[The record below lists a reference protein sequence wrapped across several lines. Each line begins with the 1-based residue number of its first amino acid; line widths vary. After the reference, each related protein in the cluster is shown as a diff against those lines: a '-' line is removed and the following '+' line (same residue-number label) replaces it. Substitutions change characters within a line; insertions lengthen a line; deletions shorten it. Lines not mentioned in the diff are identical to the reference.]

1 MTSLQ
6 KVAIFGA
13 SGNLGA
19 PITEALIKAGFELTI
34 ITRFESKSTFPD
46 GIPVIK
52 IEYTPDNFAKALIEQ
67 DAAVCVVGPAGVH
80 HKTAMVDA
88 AEAAGVKRFI
98 VDDFGWG
105 PDSRTLPEFDDVRAR
120 RKVQWDHAKDRAEAN
135 PGFTWTGM
143 TTGNPIDWAIKKF
156 PLMGFNIND
165 HSVTIYDKGEES
177 FTGTT
182 LEGIA
187 QSVVG
192 VLTHPEE
199 TENRFVKVMSIKTC
213 QNKLLQA
220 FQHAT
225 GEQWVVQKTTTAELM
240 ATGRSKL
247 VNGGGGWVLDLAV
260 AQLYDEGEAR
270 CVVAPSRSESDADLL
285 GVPAETEDE
294 IARKALGFA

>member
-1 MTSLQ
+1 MTTIQ
-6 KVAIFGA
+6 KVAVFGA
-13 SGNLGA
+13 SGNFGA
-19 PITEALIKAGFELTI
+19 PVTAALVKAGFKLTI
-34 ITRFESKSTFPD
+34 ISRAESAATFPS

-52 IEYTPDNFAKALIEQ
+52 VAYTPENLVKALFEQ

-80 HKTAMVDA
+80 HQMAMIDA

-105 PDSRTLPEFDDVRAR
+105 PNVRGLPEFHDVHTK
-120 RKVQWDHAKDRAEAN
+120 RKAQWDHAMARANTN
-135 PGFTWTGM
+135 PNFTWTGIS
-143 TTGNPIDWAIKKF
+143 TGNPVDWAIKKF
-156 PLMGFNIND
+156 SLMGFNIND
-165 HSVTIYDKGEES
+165 HSAIIYDNGEEE

-182 LEGIA
+182 LDGIA

-199 TENRFVKVMSIKTC
+199 TTNRFVKVLSTKTC

-220 FQHAT
+220 FQRVT
-225 GEQWVVQKTTTAELM
+225 GEPWTVRKSTTRELM

-247 VNGGGGWVLDLAV
+247 ANGSGGWVLDLVV

-270 CVVAPSRSESDADLL
+270 CVVANRRSESDSDLL
-285 GVPAETEDE
+285 GLAAETEDQ
-294 IARKALGFA
+294 IASKALGLV